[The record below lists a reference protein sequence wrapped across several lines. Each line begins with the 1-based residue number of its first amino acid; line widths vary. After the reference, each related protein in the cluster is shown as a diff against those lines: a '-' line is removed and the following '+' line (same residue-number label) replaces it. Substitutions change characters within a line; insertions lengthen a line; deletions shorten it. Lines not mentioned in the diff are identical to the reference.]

1 MGSRE
6 RHIDSP
12 LCVLKRSR
20 DRSRR
25 WQEGSVT
32 NVDIAVAMTVATEKG
47 GGALLPRVKSGEEKI
62 YVTVR
67 VRPLSGKEIA
77 RSDVSDWECTN
88 DNTIAFKHAL
98 PERSPFPAAYTFG
111 KYDVVS
117 DQQWNLQFDLLYI
130 YLDLIY
136 FNFFLWT
143 LFWTISNSQ
152 ACIPPT
158 LSPMVYYGW

>member
-1 MGSRE
+1 MTS
-6 RHIDSP
+6 I
-12 LCVLKRSR
+12 
-20 DRSRR
+20 
-25 WQEGSVT
+25 
-32 NVDIAVAMTVATEKG
+32 NIAVVMTVATEKG

-111 KYDVVS
+111 EYDVLP
-117 DQQWNLQFDLLYI
+117 DQQCILQLNLLY
-130 YLDLIY
+130 LSL
-136 FNFFLWT
+136 FFG
-143 LFWTISNSQ
+143 TIF
-152 ACIPPT
+152 
-158 LSPMVYYGW
+158 